1 MKNKLLLLSLV
12 FIQLAHAQ
20 PERYAV
26 VIHEIMA
33 DPTPVIGLPNA
44 EYIELRNTSKQTIN
58 LFRWKIDNGTTT
70 STINASYLLEPDSL
84 VLLCSRTQL
93 AFFNNSKNTI
103 GLTSFPSLSNE
114 GDLITLKNA
123 EGKTIHAVAFETSW
137 YNSPVK
143 ANGGWSLEMIDPSQP
158 CALFNWSGSTNISGG
173 TPGFANSISK
183 KLDTRNVPTVL
194 QCTALNENTLLLKFD
209 APLDSQSLSNK
220 TLYQFKNED
229 ELKIISAKAF
239 APLFNEVELKTNPK
253 LDSNIV
259 YSLEI
264 KNLQLCDLKVSKSF
278 SIKTG
283 LSKYPKKGDMVFN
296 ELLFDPLPGGS
307 DFIEVINT
315 SNTIINIKNI
325 LLSNRNTDGSIN
337 PTTHEY
343 STNYNLFPF
352 EPIVLTTDTADVINR
367 WQSINKERLLQMK
380 SLPSMP
386 DDDGKLLIL
395 NSSGEIIDE
404 FQYDKYMHYPL
415 LRNKEGVS
423 LEKIN
428 YKISSQQ
435 IDNWHSASASEN
447 YATPTRVNS
456 QFINQE
462 NSRNWIQIDQAIV
475 NADNNGANDFLHIN
489 YQFDEP
495 GTLLSIYLFNQQ
507 GSMVC
512 KIVNNLMCG
521 RNGAFNWKG
530 ADNQNNYIAS
540 GIYILIAEAFH
551 LNGLRKSY
559 KKEIAVKRA

>member
-1 MKNKLLLLSLV
+1 MKNKLLTLSFAFL
-12 FIQLAHAQ
+12 QMLQAQ
-20 PERYAV
+20 TERYAV

-58 LFRWKIDNGTTT
+58 LFKWKIDNGTTT
-70 STINASYLLEPDSL
+70 STINVSYLLEPDSL

-93 AFFNNSKNTI
+93 SFLNNSKNTI
-103 GLTSFPSLSNE
+103 GLTSFPSLANE

-143 ANGGWSLEMIDPSQP
+143 ANGGWSLEMIDPTQP
-158 CALFNWSGSTNISGG
+158 CAMFNWSGSINISGG
-173 TPGFANSISK
+173 TPGLANSVSR
-183 KLDTRNVPTVL
+183 KLETRFNPSVL
-194 QCTALNENTLLLKFD
+194 QCIALNENTLQLTFD

-229 ELKIISAKAF
+229 ELKIISAKAI
-239 APLFNEVELKTNPK
+239 APLFNEVEVKTNSQ
-253 LDSNIV
+253 LDSNTI
-259 YSLEI
+259 YNLEI
-264 KNLQLCDLKVSKSF
+264 KNVQLCNLEVTKSF

-283 LSKYPKKGDMVFN
+283 LSKYPKKGDLVFN
-296 ELLFDPLPGGS
+296 ELLFDPQPGSS

-337 PTTHEY
+337 PATHEY

-352 EPIVLTTDTADVINR
+352 EPVVLTTDTTDVMNR
-367 WQSINKERLLQMK
+367 WQDIYRERLLQMK
-380 SLPSMP
+380 SLPSIP

-395 NSSGEIIDE
+395 NRSGEIIDE
-404 FQYDKYMHYPL
+404 FQYEKYMHYPL

-435 IDNWHSASASEN
+435 YDNWHSASASEN

-462 NSRNWIQIDQAIV
+462 DNKSWIQIDQAIV
-475 NADNNGANDFLHIN
+475 NADNNGVDDFLHIK

-507 GSMVC
+507 GLIVC
-512 KIVNNLMCG
+512 KIINNLMCG

-530 ADNQNNYIAS
+530 TDNQNNYVSS
-540 GIYILIAEAFH
+540 GIYILVAEAFH
-551 LNGLRKSY
+551 LNGLRKRY
-559 KKEIAVKRA
+559 KKVIAVKRA

>member
-521 RNGAFNWKG
+521 RNGAFNW
-530 ADNQNNYIAS
+530 
-540 GIYILIAEAFH
+540 
-551 LNGLRKSY
+551 
-559 KKEIAVKRA
+559 

>member
-1 MKNKLLLLSLV
+1 MKNKLLLISFA
-12 FIQLAHAQ
+12 FIHLLQAQ
-20 PERYAV
+20 SERYTV

-58 LFRWKIDNGTTT
+58 LFRWKIDNGTTI
-70 STINASYLLEPDSL
+70 STINASYLLEPDSM

-93 AFFNNSKNTI
+93 VFFNNRKNAI
-103 GLTSFPSLSNE
+103 GLTSFPSIANE

-137 YNSPVK
+137 YKSSVK
-143 ANGGWSLEMIDPSQP
+143 ANGGWSLEMIDPTQP
-158 CALFNWSGSTNISGG
+158 CAMYNWSGSTNISGG
-173 TPGFANSISK
+173 TPGFTNSVSR
-183 KLDTRNVPTVL
+183 KLEPPYAPSVK
-194 QCTALNENTLLLKFD
+194 QCTALNENTLQLKFD
-209 APLDSQSLSNK
+209 VPLDSQSLSNNS
-220 TLYQFKNED
+220 LYQFKNED
-229 ELKIISAKAF
+229 ELIIISAKPI
-239 APLFNEVELKTNPK
+239 APLFNEVELKTNSQ
-253 LDSNIV
+253 LDSNYI

-264 KNLQLCDLKVSKSF
+264 KNIQLCNLETSKSF

-283 LSKYPKKGDMVFN
+283 LSKYPKKGDLIFN
-296 ELLFDPLPGGS
+296 EILFDPLPGGS
-307 DFIEVINT
+307 DFVEIINT
-315 SNTIINIKNI
+315 SNSIINIKNI

-337 PTTHEY
+337 PATHEY

-352 EPIVLTTDTADVINR
+352 EPVVLTTDTGDVMKR
-367 WQSINKERLLQMK
+367 WQSINRERLVQMK

-395 NSSGEIIDE
+395 NNSGEIMDE

-435 IDNWHSASASEN
+435 SDNWHSASASEN

-462 NSRNWIQIDQAIV
+462 DSKNWIQIDQNIV
-475 NADNNGANDFLHIN
+475 NADNNGSEDFLHIN

-495 GTLLSIYLFNQQ
+495 GTLLSIHLFNQQ

-530 ADNQNNYIAS
+530 TDNQNNYIAS
-540 GIYILIAEAFH
+540 GIYILVAEAFH
-551 LNGLRKSY
+551 LNGFRKRY
-559 KKEIAVKRA
+559 KKVIAVKRA

>member
-1 MKNKLLLLSLV
+1 MKNKLLLLSLA
-12 FIQLAHAQ
+12 FIQLLQAQ
-20 PERYAV
+20 TERYAV

-44 EYIELRNTSKQTIN
+44 EFIELRNTSKQTIN

-70 STINASYLLEPDSL
+70 STINVPYLLEPDSL

-93 AFFNNSKNTI
+93 LFFSNTKNAI
-103 GLTSFPSLSNE
+103 GLTSFPSLANE

-137 YNSPVK
+137 YNSSVK

-158 CALFNWSGSTNISGG
+158 CAMFNWSGSTNISGG
-173 TPGFANSISK
+173 TPGFVNSVSR
-183 KLDTRNVPTVL
+183 KLETRFSPSVL
-194 QCTALNENTLLLKFD
+194 QCSALNENTLQLRFD
-209 APLDSQSLSNK
+209 APLDSLSLSNN

-229 ELKIISAKAF
+229 QLKIISAKPI

-253 LDSNIV
+253 LDSNII

-264 KNLQLCDLKVSKSF
+264 KNLQLCNLEFAKSF

-283 LSKYPKKGDMVFN
+283 LSKYPKKGDLLFN

-337 PTTHEY
+337 PATHEY

-352 EPIVLTTDTADVINR
+352 EPVVLTTDTADVMNR

-395 NSSGEIIDE
+395 NNSGEIIDE

-428 YKISSQQ
+428 YKIASQQ
-435 IDNWHSASASEN
+435 PDNWHSASASEN

-462 NSRNWIQIDQAIV
+462 DNKSWIQIDQAIV
-475 NADNNGANDFLHIN
+475 NADNNGVDDFLHIN

-495 GTLLSIYLFNQQ
+495 GTLLSIHLFNQQ
-507 GSMVC
+507 GLMVC
-512 KIVNNLMCG
+512 KIVNNLLCG
-521 RNGAFNWKG
+521 RTGAFNWKG
-530 ADNQNNYIAS
+530 TDNQNNYVSS
-540 GIYILIAEAFH
+540 GIYILVAEAFH
-551 LNGLRKSY
+551 LNGLRKRY
-559 KKEIAVKRA
+559 KKVIAVKRA

>member
-1 MKNKLLLLSLV
+1 MKNKFLLFSLA
-12 FIQLAHAQ
+12 FIQLLQAQ
-20 PERYAV
+20 TERYAV

-33 DPTPVIGLPNA
+33 DPTPIIGLPNA

-70 STINASYLLEPDSL
+70 STINASYLLEPDSM

-93 AFFNNSKNTI
+93 VFFNNSKNTI
-103 GLTSFPSLSNE
+103 GLTSFPSIANE

-137 YNSPVK
+137 YNSSVK
-143 ANGGWSLEMIDPSQP
+143 ANGGWSLEMIDPTQP
-158 CALFNWSGSTNISGG
+158 CAMFNWSGSTNINGG
-173 TPGFANSISK
+173 TPGFANSVSR
-183 KLDTRNVPTVL
+183 KLETPNATSVV
-194 QCTALNENTLLLKFD
+194 QCTATNENTLQLKFD
-209 APLDSQSLSNK
+209 TPLDSQSLSNN
-220 TLYQFKNED
+220 TLYLFTNED
-229 ELKIISAKAF
+229 ELKIISAKPI
-239 APLFNEVELKTNPK
+239 APLFNEVELKTSPQ
-253 LDSNIV
+253 LDSGTI

-264 KNLQLCDLKVSKSF
+264 KNLQLCNLEVAKNF
-278 SIKTG
+278 LIKTG
-283 LSKYPKKGDMVFN
+283 LSKYPKKGDLVFN

-315 SNTIINIKNI
+315 SNSIINIKNI

-343 STNYNLFPF
+343 ATNYNLFPF
-352 EPIVLTTDTADVINR
+352 EPVTLTTDTADVINR
-367 WQSINKERLLQMK
+367 WKSINKNRLLQMK

-386 DDDGKLLIL
+386 DDDGKILII
-395 NSSGEIIDE
+395 NRSGEIIDE
-404 FQYDKYMHYPL
+404 FHYDKYMHYPL
-415 LRNKEGVS
+415 LRNKDGVS

-435 IDNWHSASASEN
+435 TDNWHSASASEN
-447 YATPTRVNS
+447 YATPTRSNS

-462 NSRNWIQIDQAIV
+462 ESKSWIKIDQKIV
-475 NADNNGANDFLHIN
+475 NADNNGTDDFLNIN

-507 GSMVC
+507 GSMIC

-530 ADNQNNYIAS
+530 IDNQNNYVAS
-540 GIYILIAEAFH
+540 GIYILVAEAFH
-551 LNGLRKSY
+551 LNGFRKRY
-559 KKEIAVKRA
+559 KKVIAVKRA

>member
-1 MKNKLLLLSLV
+1 MKSTLLLLLLN
-12 FIQLAHAQ
+12 ITYLTQAQ
-20 PERYAV
+20 TERYAV

-70 STINASYLLEPDSL
+70 STINITYLLEPDSL

-93 AFFNNSKNTI
+93 VFFNNRKNTI
-103 GLTSFPSLSNE
+103 GLTSFPSLANE

-143 ANGGWSLEMIDPSQP
+143 ANGGWSLEMIDPAQP
-158 CALFNWSGSTNISGG
+158 CALYNWSGSTNTTGG
-173 TPGFANSISK
+173 TPGFANSISRK
-183 KLDTRNVPTVL
+183 KETAYTPSVL
-194 QCTALNENTLLLKFD
+194 QCTAINENTLQLKFD
-209 APLDSQSLSNK
+209 TPLDSQSLSNN
-220 TLYQFKNED
+220 TLYQFNNED
-229 ELKIISAKAF
+229 ALKIISAKPI
-239 APLFNEVELKTNPK
+239 APLFNEVELKTNVQ
-253 LDSNIV
+253 LDSNNI

-264 KNLQLCDLKVSKSF
+264 KNLQLCNLEVTKSF

-283 LSKYPKKGDMVFN
+283 LSKYPKKGDLVFN
-296 ELLFDPLPGGS
+296 ELLFDPQPGGS
-307 DFIEVINT
+307 DFLEVINT
-315 SNTIINIKNI
+315 SNAIINMKDI

-337 PTTHEY
+337 PATHEY
-343 STNYNLFPF
+343 TTNYNLFPF
-352 EPIVLTTDTADVINR
+352 EPFVLTIDTGYISKKWPRINL
-367 WQSINKERLLQMK
+367 ERLLQMK

-386 DDDGKLLIL
+386 DDDGKLLLL

-404 FQYDKYMHYPL
+404 VHYDKNMHYPL

-423 LEKIN
+423 LEKIS

-435 IDNWHSASASEN
+435 KDNWHSASASEN
-447 YATPTRVNS
+447 YATPTNVNS
-456 QFINQE
+456 QIIDQE
-462 NSRNWIQIDQAIV
+462 ESKSWIQIDQDIV
-475 NADNNGANDFLHIN
+475 NADNNGLDDFLHIK

-507 GSMVC
+507 GTIIC

-530 ADNQNNYIAS
+530 TDNQNSYVAS
-540 GIYILIAEAFH
+540 GIYIVVAEAFH
-551 LNGLRKSY
+551 LNGFRKRY
-559 KKEIAVKRA
+559 KKVIAVKRA

>member
-1 MKNKLLLLSLV
+1 MKNKLLLLSLAL
-12 FIQLAHAQ
+12 IQLVQAQ
-20 PERYAV
+20 PERYAI

-70 STINASYLLEPDSL
+70 STINVSYLLEPDSL

-93 AFFNNSKNTI
+93 VFFNNRKNAI
-103 GLTSFPSLSNE
+103 GLTSFPSISNE

-123 EGKTIHAVAFETSW
+123 EGKTIHAVAFDISW
-137 YNSPVK
+137 YNAPVK
-143 ANGGWSLEMIDPSQP
+143 ANGGWSLEMIDPTQP
-158 CALFNWSGSTNISGG
+158 CAKFNWSGSTNITGG
-173 TPGFANSISK
+173 TPGFANSVSR
-183 KLDTRNVPTVL
+183 KLEALHGPTL
-194 QCTALNENTLLLKFD
+194 IQCNALNENTLQLNFD
-209 APLDSQSLSNK
+209 IPLDSQSLSNN
-220 TLYQFKNED
+220 TVYQFKNED
-229 ELKIISAKAF
+229 ELKIISAKPIG
-239 APLFNEVELKTNPK
+239 PLFNEVELKTNTQ
-253 LDSNIV
+253 LDSNNI

-264 KNLQLCDLKVSKSF
+264 KNLKLCNQEIAKNF

-283 LSKYPKKGDMVFN
+283 LTKYPKKGDLVFN
-296 ELLFDPLPGGS
+296 ELLFDPQAGGS

-343 STNYNLFPF
+343 ASNYNLFPF
-352 EPIVLTTDTADVINR
+352 EPFVLTTDTGYVTTK
-367 WQSINKERLLQMK
+367 WQRINKERLLQMK

-386 DDDGKLLIL
+386 DDDGKLLML
-395 NSSGEIIDE
+395 NKSGEIIDE
-404 FQYDKYMHYPL
+404 VHYDKNMHYPL

-435 IDNWHSASASEN
+435 SDNWHSASASEN
-447 YATPTRVNS
+447 YATPTNVNS
-456 QFINQE
+456 QFIKQE
-462 NSRNWIQIDQAIV
+462 DNRSWIQIDQDIL
-475 NADNNGANDFLHIN
+475 NADNNGRDDFLHIK

-507 GSMVC
+507 GLMVC
-512 KIVNNLMCG
+512 KIINNLMCG

-530 ADNQNNYIAS
+530 IDNQNNLVAS
-540 GIYILIAEAFH
+540 GIYILVAEAFH
-551 LNGLRKSY
+551 LNGFRKRF
-559 KKEIAVKRA
+559 KKVIAVKRA